1 MTDWD
6 TRHLNLAKFISKWSK
21 DPKKKVGAVITEHNY
36 VRGLGYNGFPRGIA
50 DTKAR
55 LVDPKIKLQLIIH
68 AEINAL
74 AAANGQGDCIY
85 VYPVL
90 PCTQCLSNLIQSN
103 IKRIVTWDKM
113 IKIPTKWDPQL
124 VLSLAEEA
132 DIEVDFVTL

>member
-6 TRHLNLAKFISKWSK
+6 KRHLNLAKFISKWSK
-21 DPKKKVGAVITEHNY
+21 DPRKKVGAVITERNY

-55 LVDPKIKLQLIIH
+55 LVDPLIKLQLIIH
-68 AEINAL
+68 AEVNAL

-103 IKRIVTWDKM
+103 IKRIVTWDKL
-113 IKIPTKWDPQL
+113 IKMPTKWDPQL

-132 DIEVDFVTL
+132 GIEVVFVSI